1 MKKRLTPFDA
11 ECIKMIADLT
21 KVEPQVEQ
29 HGNSFTVAITLG
41 TVPGEIITALHD
53 AIKGRFGSRLIFH
66 EEKDGQKVYTVGY
79 DPEGDTLPDT
89 LGGEVVE
96 IDPEAG
102 TRYCRTLKEVN
113 AIQVDR
119 ENVPELQ
126 RFTGGGSMSIP
137 RIPGGIGIYSFITQ
151 NGLSMDVPETWYII
165 REDNGTFSKRP
176 KREFDAEFEPK
187 GIRTVGNYDRKPQ
200 PTAKDKAVD
209 VVHNIS
215 PGLRYMVDERLEQLF
230 KGRTV
235 EHDNK
240 ENAAGE
246 LLDVAAALVKNDPD
260 LFGRSGWSWDWW
272 EKTTAKSEKERL
284 AIAGA
289 LIAAEI
295 DREEINRVAYENEIA
310 ARNDNNK

>member
-53 AIKGRFGSRLIFH
+53 AIKGRFGSRLIFF

-79 DPEGDTLPDT
+79 DPEGETLPDT
-89 LGGEVVE
+89 LGGEVME

-102 TRYCRTLKEVN
+102 TRYCRTLKEIN
-113 AIQVDR
+113 AVQVDR
-119 ENVPELQ
+119 DNVAELQ
-126 RFTGGGSMSIP
+126 RFTGGGSMSVP
-137 RIPGGIGIYSFITQ
+137 RIPGGIGVYSFITE

-187 GIRTVGNYDRKPQ
+187 GTRTVGNYDGLPARPSVTKIMELFNELFGTNIASRCRKIEEEFNEYKEVVRAAM
-200 PTAKDKAVD
+200 PTFDDPAQMNAVIDELADLNAVVFHSAAILGITQRELLEMAYDKV
-209 VVHNIS
+209 
-215 PGLRYMVDERLEQLF
+215 
-230 KGRTV
+230 KGRQT
-235 EHDNK
+235 
-240 ENAAGE
+240 
-246 LLDVAAALVKNDPD
+246 DPNYK
-260 LFGRSGWSWDWW
+260 R
-272 EKTTAKSEKERL
+272 THPH
-284 AIAGA
+284 
-289 LIAAEI
+289 
-295 DREEINRVAYENEIA
+295 IN
-310 ARNDNNK
+310 NNK